1 LEVGNYNV
9 KVVTTDSLYTSE
21 SNYVICFQ
29 PEPPIIII
37 PNVLTPNGDGLNDI
51 FVIRNLLVYDY
62 RKIVIFNRW
71 GKAVYTSEGYNNDW
85 DGKGVSDGVYFV
97 VVTILNNGV
106 LEEHT
111 GNITILGN

>member
-1 LEVGNYNV
+1 V
-9 KVVTTDSLYTSE
+9 
-21 SNYVICFQ
+21 
-29 PEPPIIII
+29 
-37 PNVLTPNGDGLNDI
+37 
-51 FVIRNLLVYDY
+51 
-62 RKIVIFNRW
+62 
-71 GKAVYTSEGYNNDW
+71 VYTSEGYNNDW